1 MRMFTRIADFNDGTH
16 AIGRNTLYAEI
27 SLQVT
32 VSITLRAD
40 PTFDQISASTLADL
54 AADVVYDEFFVS
66 TTTLRKLRTSGAL
79 DEYAGGTWMQTPFMY
94 DRVNGGATAPGS
106 DVTVTQ
112 KSILAATAFLPKE
125 YIEQVPLNLWV
136 TNVVNA
142 GPAGKV
148 KLVDMYM
155 TNAVQAM
162 NTDLGI
168 DIFRH
173 GQASS
178 STVSSNRSI
187 FINGFAEAMNDGV
200 NNSWDGNV
208 YTTYGGQTRN
218 GAIGNVLNSVPIW
231 CGTQAGGTGQI
242 AYKNLVEAYLNCVQE
257 PDTGICNKA
266 LYAYLLERQEVKQRF
281 QEEQDIKMGMR
292 GLRVM
297 NGLIYLDK
305 LAPSTKYGTL
315 LPSGLSQ
322 TTSISPS
329 TFTSATLSA
338 AQQAISNL
346 PSATSITPGEVLFWI
361 RASGWKVRPTNDP
374 EYNFNFT
381 PWIRSQNNPD
391 LVVGFFKCGLN
402 VYCTSPRDNVEMY
415 GAGF

>member
-1 MRMFTRIADFNDGTH
+1 M
-16 AIGRNTLYAEI
+16 
-27 SLQVT
+27 
-32 VSITLRAD
+32 AD
-40 PTFDQISASTLADL
+40 PSFDQVSASTLADL
-54 AADVVYDEFFVS
+54 RDDVVQDNFFVS

-79 DEYAGGTWMQTPFMY
+79 DEYAGGTWMQEPFMF

-106 DVTVTQ
+106 DVTVLQ
-112 KSILAATAFLPKE
+112 KSLLAATAFLPKE
-125 YIEQVPLNLWV
+125 YVEQIALNLWV

-155 TNAVQAM
+155 TNAVQAL

-168 DIFRH
+168 DLFRH

-178 STVSSNRSI
+178 STVSNNRSI
-187 FINGFAEAMNDGV
+187 FISGFSEAMNDGV

-208 YTTYGGQTRN
+208 FTTYGGQTRN
-218 GAIGNVLNSVPIW
+218 GAIGNTLNSIPIW
-231 CGTQAGGTGQI
+231 LGDQAGNPGQI
-242 AYKNLVEAYLNCVQE
+242 TYKPLVEAYLNCVQE

-266 LYAYLLERQEVKQRF
+266 LFAYLLEREEVKQRF
-281 QEEQDIKMGMR
+281 YQMEQDVKMGMGGIR
-292 GLRVM
+292 LMKGV
-297 NGLIYLDK
+297 IYVDK
-305 LAPSTKYGTL
+305 LCPSTKYGTIL
-315 LPSGLSQ
+315 TSGLSQ
-322 TTSISPS
+322 TTSIKPS

-338 AQQAISNL
+338 AQSAISNL
-346 PSATSITPGEVLFWI
+346 PSATTITPGEIFFWI

-391 LVVGFFKCGLN
+391 LVVGF
-402 VYCTSPRDNVEMY
+402 
-415 GAGF
+415 